1 LKRLLIPVLI
11 AMIVAA
17 HASALSDGTVSAS
30 KDALDIL
37 TAWSGPS
44 GTDLMAESGAS
55 SYSYYKLKGISEEE
69 KVGDR
74 IASPDLMV
82 SSSYRRLDA
91 LPADDTDKKNDTSDL
106 SIASSTPGSE
116 IATNLNRH
124 PSGSEMPVD
133 LSANYLL
140 IASSD
145 LAESSSNLD
154 RLVADETYID
164 DGESYFRVSKSDLRS
179 NTGANLDCL
188 LSEMRYSEKTKR
200 NYPSME
206 SIYDKSRD
214 VQANLNRASEME
226 IDLSIA
232 DLYVGSYGPSDPDN
246 LYKYAENI
254 PPDSAVA
261 AALHVKSSDIIPRNN
276 ANLNYKYEQ
285 ARVVNEKTQI
295 THLLGGSDPVHDIDS
310 NFDYIQEILNYNSEI
325 DSEKEDPENDQRL
338 NSALSSGSW
347 GPSAVNSFEI
357 SHIERYLRPDINQNI
372 ESLIQNGEIT
382 SDHIVPYLFER
393 WDEEEKIDEI
403 ETEDAGNY
411 AVVVG
416 INSYSDWR
424 GLRTSVNDANEI
436 SEILKACGYQ
446 VIELTDKTDMKP
458 TKENILSMSLED
470 LRTKQHGGNIIFYFS
485 GHGVRDDDGTFYLVP
500 QDAKN
505 GDLSTMISELELRG
519 YMKDLNNLAV
529 IIDACNSGDLKIA
542 GDGQLVLT
550 SSKKDE
556 PSNEKWFGSLSVFTY
571 NLIKAIDEE
580 MRSTGNVSLSECFFK
595 ARDETVRWSNRRLMS
610 QTPEI
615 IDLTGGNYRIR

>member
-1 LKRLLIPVLI
+1 
-11 AMIVAA
+11 MIVAA
-17 HASALSDGTVSAS
+17 HACALSDGTVSGS

-37 TAWSGPS
+37 TAWSGPN
-44 GTDLMAESGAS
+44 GKDLMAESGAS
-55 SYSYYKLKGISEEE
+55 SYSYYKLEGISEEE

-74 IASPDLMV
+74 IASTDLMI
-82 SSSYRRLDA
+82 SSSYRRLDR
-91 LPADDTDKKNDTSDL
+91 LPADDIDRKDDTSDL
-106 SIASSTPGSE
+106 SIAGSTPGSK
-116 IATNLNRH
+116 IATNLDRL
-124 PSGSEMPVD
+124 PSGSEMPINV
-133 LSANYLL
+133 SANDLL

-145 LAESSSNLD
+145 LASDSSSYLD
-154 RLVADETYID
+154 RLVADGTYID
-164 DGESYFRVSKSDLRS
+164 DGESYFGVSKSDLRS

-188 LSEMRYSEKTKR
+188 LSEMRYSEKIKR

-226 IDLSIA
+226 VDLSIA

-254 PPDSAVA
+254 PPDAVISAV
-261 AALHVKSSDIIPRNN
+261 LPVKSSDFIPINS
-276 ANLNYKYEQ
+276 ANLGYKYEQ

-338 NSALSSGSW
+338 NSAPRSGSW
-347 GPSAVNSFEI
+347 GRSAVNSVEI
-357 SHIERYLRPDINQNI
+357 SYVEKDHRPDINRNI
-372 ESLIQNGEIT
+372 EFLIQNGEMD

-393 WDEEEKIDEI
+393 WDEKEKIDKI
-403 ETEDAGNY
+403 KTEATGNY

-485 GHGVRDDDGTFYLVP
+485 GHGIRDDDGTFYLVP

-571 NLIKAIDEE
+571 NLIKAIDED

-595 ARDETVRWSNRRLMS
+595 ARDDTVRWSNRRLMS

-615 IDLTGGNYRIR
+615 IDLTGGNYRI